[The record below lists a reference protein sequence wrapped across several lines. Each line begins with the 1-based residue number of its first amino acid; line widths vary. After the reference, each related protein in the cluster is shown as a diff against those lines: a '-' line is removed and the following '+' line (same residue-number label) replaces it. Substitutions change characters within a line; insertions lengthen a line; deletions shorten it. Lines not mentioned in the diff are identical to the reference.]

1 MTPLIFTVIS
11 VQSTNAKNSESC
23 IWPSLTFST
32 YNLQLLSIC
41 IHLSDRLSSHCMV
54 PTINSQRFCHGTQS
68 HYSSEYLSSVP
79 VTCQDHKSSAQE
91 PLHVIKWLPC
101 LESVL
106 LHLALSNNCL
116 FCFLCYLSYL
126 SSKLNHKLFTECS
139 QAPANPGRK
148 RYFHYLK
155 KPKRNYI
162 FIYN

>member
-1 MTPLIFTVIS
+1 MYLTLTYFFHL
-11 VQSTNAKNSESC
+11 QSPTALC
-23 IWPSLTFST
+23 VCT
-32 YNLQLLSIC
+32 
-41 IHLSDRLSSHCMV
+41 HLSDRLSFHCMIA
-54 PTINSQRFCHGTQS
+54 TINSQCFCHGTLRATIPC
-68 HYSSEYLSSVP
+68 SEYLSSVL

-91 PLHVIKWLPC
+91 ALHVIKWLPC

-126 SSKLNHKLFTECS
+126 FSKLNHKLFTECP

-148 RYFHYLK
+148 SYFHYLK